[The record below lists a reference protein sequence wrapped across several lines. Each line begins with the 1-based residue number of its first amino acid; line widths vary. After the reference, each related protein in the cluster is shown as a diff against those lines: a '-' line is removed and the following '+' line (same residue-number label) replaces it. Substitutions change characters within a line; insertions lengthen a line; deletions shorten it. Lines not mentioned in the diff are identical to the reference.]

1 MVINKSNLHKRFTE
15 SFEALGAYFGDECTL
30 VDEQVLIAEGHD
42 VDDLTIVAL
51 LPGGGHLAIC
61 TSGADYVV
69 KVLGEGGRY
78 GFACKDNPTV
88 TDKNITECGGHDF
101 AVIRGR
107 YIVDPWYAIA
117 RNGQGV
123 YDLQSKA
130 DREAILRTYGDA
142 GCWEWFNVDQ
152 KEYIKMTDPALPKD
166 RLVSYPDHNQQ
177 RVLDDC
183 PSP

>member
-1 MVINKSNLHKRFTE
+1 MIINKENLHKRFTE
-15 SFEALGAYFGDECTL
+15 SLEALGAYFGDESTL
-30 VDEQVLIAEGHD
+30 IDEKVLIAEGHD
-42 VDDLTIVAL
+42 MDDYTIVAM
-51 LPGGGHLAIC
+51 LPGGDHLAIC

-69 KVLGEGGRY
+69 NVLGEGGRY
-78 GFACKDNPTV
+78 GFACENNPTV
-88 TDKNITECGGHDF
+88 TDKNITEGGGHDF

-107 YIVDPWYAIA
+107 FIVDPWYAIS
-117 RNGQGV
+117 RQGQGV

-142 GCWEWFNVDQ
+142 GCWEWYDPEQ
-152 KEYIKMTDPALPKD
+152 DEYIKMNDPALPKE
-166 RLVSYPDHNQQ
+166 RLVSYPDLSRQ